1 MLRLVETNKPHTT
14 DFSEIPCGA
23 LFKYNDSVYIALNE
37 NDDLCLFEDDG
48 TYNGKRAATEHYG
61 VNLETG
67 ELVWFEYTDEVIPID
82 GTLTYERI

>member
-1 MLRLVETNKPHTT
+1 MLRLVETNKPHTM

-23 LFKYNDSVYIALNE
+23 LFKHNDSVYIALNE
-37 NDDLCLFEDDG
+37 TDNLFLVENNGTCDG
-48 TYNGKRAATEHYG
+48 VKAETEHYA

-67 ELVWFEYTDEVIPID
+67 ELVYFNYVDEVIPID